1 MLEAFALRLAAML
14 FHIVRQETDILLGV
28 PGEISKLQRIFSDL
42 SSILVDAERNL
53 IFNGNAT
60 LGNWVSELRD
70 AMYDMDNVIDKWQI
84 LQWEKEPSTSS
95 MFKCCKISILFC
107 HCNPGGTYKIGRKI
121 QALNKRLEGIM
132 ERSKHFDFIS
142 KVVGSSRYHDH
153 KAVKYHQ
160 KSGSSIIRSDI
171 VGEKIEQ
178 DTRMLVNYLFSQV
191 GTSAK
196 CLDNSIVVVSIAI
209 VGPGG
214 IGKTT
219 LARMIFNDSA
229 VEEMFDTRIW
239 LSVNQDVDETDVLQR
254 VLAALD
260 GKSEYRGSVGDKDQL
275 ECAVKRAAR
284 HKKFLLVMDDVWSDS
299 IWNELL
305 RVPLNDGAPG
315 SQVIFNDE
323 DKSEIV
329 GLEDIGMDIVKRC
342 DGLSLAVKVVGG
354 LLLSRSRRR
363 GAWMDILDH
372 SAWSLMSDDLNN
384 AVFLSY
390 QELSPPLKQCF
401 LQCSLIPK
409 SKVIRRRT
417 IVQMW
422 IAEGFVRDD
431 TGSQL
436 PEDLGI
442 EYYKELIS
450 RNLLEYDTQ
459 IKDQSG
465 WIMHD
470 VVRSFAQY
478 VIRDAGLLVSEGKG
492 SSMGDLKFR
501 RLSVSKKEV
510 ECASLQKQKSLRTLM
525 LFGTTTVELKFLLNK
540 FSYLRVLHL
549 QDADLDELPESICDL
564 RHLRYLGL
572 EGTGITTIPR
582 GIGNLKFLQHMALNR
597 CKNLMQLPDSI
608 VKLQQLM
615 SLDIRGT
622 KISSIVRGF
631 GNLQNLVQLWGFP
644 TNLQDS
650 IGERCSLGELGSLSK
665 LKLLTIEGLEKA
677 FPGSMVAEAKLS
689 SKSHL
694 TQLGLKCGSMLKD
707 KNEVE
712 DCKEYHT
719 TQIEEVLDDL
729 RPPPCIQDI
738 VLTGYL
744 GHQVP
749 KWMARMAAFQ
759 NLRLL
764 VIQDYP
770 CCKQLP
776 SGLGQIP
783 FLDYI
788 QILHAPSIESI
799 GHAFLLPSLGGDATG
814 TDETAE
820 ITETS
825 TGTTQHCHLSCGVGV
840 AFPKLRELVFD
851 KVMEWREWDW
861 DEQVRAMPV
870 LQSLR
875 IDSCKLRRLP
885 PGLACQA
892 RSLRKL
898 CLMNILHLVSI
909 ENFPS
914 LVELHLSQ
922 NPELWRV
929 SNNSSLQK
937 IEIMN
942 CPALEVLEDLPVL
955 RSISWDDL
963 DAETLPEYLREVE
976 INKLDIK
983 CSLRLLQMISSRD
996 ATSEW
1001 GKIQHVQRL
1010 NARGGR
1016 QPDGTYKHYV
1026 LYTKSTSCFDTN
1038 ITKACRLQGAYDT
1051 EVVQEQGNRRTRGMH
1066 E

>member
-14 FHIVRQETDILLGV
+14 FHMARQETDMLLGV

-42 SSILVDAERNL
+42 SRILVDAERNH
-53 IFNGNAT
+53 ICNNNAT
-60 LGNWVSELRD
+60 VGNWVSELRD
-70 AMYDMDNVIDKWQI
+70 AMYDMDNVLDKWQI
-84 LQWEKEPSTSS
+84 LQWGKKPSTSS
-95 MFKCCKISILFC
+95 MLECCKISLLFC

-121 QALNKRLEGIM
+121 QALNKRLEDIM
-132 ERSKHFDFIS
+132 QRSKHFDFIS
-142 KVVGSSRYHDH
+142 KVVGSSRYLDH
-153 KAVKYHQ
+153 KAVKYHR

-171 VGEKIEQ
+171 VGEKVEQ
-178 DTRMLVNYLFSQV
+178 DTRMLVNYLLSQV
-191 GTSAK
+191 DTRAK
-196 CLDNSIVVVSIAI
+196 CLDISTVVVSIAI
-209 VGPGG
+209 VGLGG

-229 VEEMFDTRIW
+229 VEDMFDKRIW
-239 LSVNQDVDETDVLQR
+239 LSVNQDVDETDVLHR

-260 GKSEYRGSVGDKDQL
+260 GKYNYRGFVGDKDQL
-275 ECAVKRAAR
+275 ECAVKCAVR

-315 SQVIFNDE
+315 SQVLVTTRNHGVACRMKAQLFHHIDKLNPEDCWSLLKKVLFNDE

-342 DGLSLAVKVVGG
+342 DGLPLAVKVVGG

-390 QELSPPLKQCF
+390 EELSPPLKQCF

-409 SKVIRRRT
+409 SKVIQRRT

-450 RNLLEYDTQ
+450 RNLIEYDTQ
-459 IKDQSG
+459 IEDQSG

-478 VIRDAGLLVSEGKG
+478 VIRDEGLLVSEGKSID
-492 SSMGDLKFR
+492 SSVGNLKFR
-501 RLSVSKKEV
+501 CLSVSTKEV
-510 ECASLQKQKSLRTLM
+510 DCASLQKQKSLRTLM
-525 LFGTTTVELKFLLNK
+525 LFGTATVELKFLLNK
-540 FSYLRVLHL
+540 FPYLRVLHL
-549 QDADLDELPESICDL
+549 QDADVAELPQSICDL

-608 VKLQQLM
+608 VQLQHLM
-615 SLDIRGT
+615 SLNIRGT

-644 TNLQDS
+644 TNLQDK
-650 IGERCSLGELGSLSK
+650 IGDRCSLGELGPLSK

-677 FPGSMVAEAKLS
+677 FAGSMVAEAKLS

-694 TQLGLKCGSMLKD
+694 TQLELKCGSMLKD
-707 KNEVE
+707 RKEVE
-712 DCKEYHT
+712 ADRKDYHT
-719 TQIEEVLDDL
+719 TQIEEVFDDL
-729 RPPPCIQDI
+729 CPPPCIEDI
-738 VLTGYL
+738 VLTGYF

-764 VIQDYP
+764 VIRDYP

-788 QILHAPSIESI
+788 RILHAPSIESI
-799 GHAFLLPSLGGDATG
+799 GHEFLLPSFGSDGTG
-814 TDETAE
+814 TDETSE

-825 TGTTQHCHLSCGVGV
+825 TGTRQPCHLSCDVDV
-840 AFPKLRELVFD
+840 AFPKLRELVLD
-851 KVMEWREWDW
+851 QLMEWREWYW
-861 DEQVRAMPV
+861 DEQVQAMPV

-875 IDSCKLRRLP
+875 IDSCKLNRLP

-898 CLMNILHLVSI
+898 CLVNILHLVSV

-922 NPELWRV
+922 NPELQRV
-929 SNNSSLQK
+929 TNNSSLQK
-937 IEIMN
+937 IEITN
-942 CPALEVLEDLPVL
+942 CPAVVVLEDLPAL
-955 RSISWDDL
+955 QSITWDDL

-976 INKLDIK
+976 IKKLDVK
-983 CSLRLLQMISSRD
+983 CSLTLLQIGVRSSMSND
-996 ATSEW
+996 
-1001 GKIQHVQRL
+1001 
-1010 NARGGR
+1010 
-1016 QPDGTYKHYV
+1016 
-1026 LYTKSTSCFDTN
+1026 
-1038 ITKACRLQGAYDT
+1038 
-1051 EVVQEQGNRRTRGMH
+1051 
-1066 E
+1066 